1 MEPAAASSPAPDV
14 DREWRRVGRV
24 AGYMA
29 GAGFFVATLLYLLD
43 ATGALG
49 SDPDY
54 HQTSAGPVQ
63 DEANFWVAYFAHK
76 HHVLWDIVA
85 RDTLFPVAF
94 VALAVVAVAVRRLV
108 GPDDPRA
115 QLLTLFFAL
124 GGLVSA
130 LSDLVYLGAAEYWRV
145 TGWSAQPPERM
156 LAIGRSSETIERLT
170 VWIEPAGFIILAAG
184 LVALGRLCRA
194 RAELPSLLGPLCE
207 VEALLLVGISLSGVL
222 HADTAYD
229 VFSLLTGAL
238 IGPAVGLWLGR
249 HLGGATSGRRRT
261 WSPESAR

>member
-1 MEPAAASSPAPDV
+1 VEPAGAASPAQDA
-14 DREWRRVGRV
+14 DREWCRVGRV
-24 AGYMA
+24 AGYVA
-29 GAGFFVATLLYLLD
+29 GTGLFVATLLYLLD

-76 HHVLWDIVA
+76 HDVLWDIVA

-94 VALAVVAVAVRRLV
+94 VALAVVALAVRRLI
-108 GPDDPRA
+108 GPDDPSA

-145 TGWSAQPPERM
+145 TGWSAHPAARM

-184 LVALGRLCRA
+184 LLALGRLCRA
-194 RAELPSLLGPLCE
+194 RAELPSALGPLCGL
-207 VEALLLVGISLSGVL
+207 EALLLVGISLSGVL

-249 HLGGATSGRRRT
+249 HLGATSGRRRT